1 MFKNSW
7 QPFFKVKKQIIMK
20 NHSLFLVLF
29 LFVILSCASKKK
41 VEADLT
47 IKNGMVYNGFDTIPE
62 KVSIAIK
69 GDKIIFIGNEKLVRL
84 KSDKTIDAKGLIVSP
99 GFIDPHT
106 HADKD
111 LIKKST
117 SHNLPF
123 LMQGVTTVMVG
134 NDGESYFPTIKYKD
148 VFEKNG
154 LGTNVVL
161 LAGHGTLRQEVIGN
175 SKIKATPEQVNAMQD
190 LLQKELDAGAFGLS
204 TGLFYSP
211 GSYADTQ
218 EVIDLATVVAKNG
231 GIYDTHLR
239 DESSYSIGL
248 IPSIEEAIEIGR
260 KAKLP
265 IHISHIKCLGID
277 VWNESEAIIKLIN
290 KSRSEGI
297 DITAN
302 QYPYDA
308 SATGLKASVV
318 PRWAESGGNDSL
330 FVRYK
335 NPLLKIKILQETKEN
350 IARRGGPEKL
360 LIVKSEVDSYDGKN
374 VAEIAS
380 ILQLTPEETVFK
392 ILEKGYAR
400 VASFNMNEKD
410 ILNFMKQPWV
420 VTGSDGNEGHPRK
433 YGSFPKKYNKYVKED
448 SIISVAKFIN
458 GSSSE
463 TASIFKIPN
472 RGKIKEGYFADVI
485 IFDPKTF
492 KDKANYTDATH
503 FAEGL
508 KYSIVNG
515 VLVIDNG
522 NYNKNR
528 PGKVLIK

>member
-1 MFKNSW
+1 M
-7 QPFFKVKKQIIMK
+7 
-20 NHSLFLVLF
+20 
-29 LFVILSCASKKK
+29 LSCTSKKK
-41 VEADLT
+41 VVAD
-47 IKNGMVYNGFDTIPE
+47 IKIINGIVYSGCDTIPE

-84 KSDKTIDAKGLIVSP
+84 KTQKIIDANGQIVCP

-106 HADKD
+106 HADRD
-111 LIKKST
+111 LINSKT

-123 LMQGVTTVMVG
+123 LMQGVTTVIVG
-134 NDGESYFPTIKYKD
+134 NDGESYFPTKKYKE

-175 SKIKATPEQVNAMQD
+175 SKIKATSEQINEMQN

-218 EVIDLATVVAKNG
+218 EVIDLAKVVAKNG

-239 DESSYSIGL
+239 DESNYSIGL
-248 IPSIEEAIEIGR
+248 IPSIKEAIEIG
-260 KAKLP
+260 KQAKLP
-265 IHISHIKCLGID
+265 IHISHIKCLGED
-277 VWNESEAIIKLIN
+277 VWNESKTIIELIDKN
-290 KSRSEGI
+290 RAEGI

-308 SATGLKASVV
+308 SSTGLKASVV

-335 NPLLKIKILQETKEN
+335 NPLLKSKILKETKEN

-360 LIVKSEVDSYDGKN
+360 LIVKSEVDAYDGKN

-380 ILQLTPEETVFK
+380 ILQLSPEETVFK
-392 ILEKGYAR
+392 ILEKGYAK

-433 YGSFPKKYNKYVKED
+433 YGSFPKKYSKYVKED
-448 SIISVAKFIN
+448 SIISIAKFIN

-472 RGKIKEGYFADVI
+472 RGKIKEGYSADII
-485 IFDPKTF
+485 IFDPLTF
-492 KDKANYTDATH
+492 EDKSNYINPNQY
-503 FAEGL
+503 AEGL
-508 KYSIVNG
+508 KYSIING
-515 VLVIDNG
+515 VVVIENG
-522 NYNKNR
+522 VYTNKR
-528 PGKVLIK
+528 PGKVLKK

>member
-1 MFKNSW
+1 
-7 QPFFKVKKQIIMK
+7 MK
-20 NHSLFLVLF
+20 IHSLFLVLF

-41 VEADLT
+41 VEADLI
-47 IKNGMVYNGFDTIPE
+47 IKNGIVYNGYDTIPE

-69 GDKIIFIGNEKLVRL
+69 GDKIIFIGNEKWVRL
-84 KSDKTIDAKGLIVSP
+84 KSDKTIDANGLLVCP

-117 SHNLPF
+117 SPNLPF
-123 LMQGVTTVMVG
+123 LMQGVTTVIVG
-134 NDGESYFPTIKYKD
+134 NDGESYFPTIKYKTI
-148 VFEKNG
+148 FEKNG

-175 SKIKATPEQVNAMQD
+175 SKIKATPEQVKAMQN

-204 TGLFYSP
+204 TGLFYAP

-248 IPSIEEAIEIGR
+248 IPSIQEAIEIG
-260 KAKLP
+260 KQAKLP
-265 IHISHIKCLGID
+265 IHISHIKCLGIG
-277 VWNESEAIIKLIN
+277 VWNESEAIIKLIE

-308 SATGLKASVV
+308 SATGLKAAVV

-335 NPLLKIKILQETKEN
+335 NPLLKIKILEETKEN
-350 IARRGGPEKL
+350 IALRGGPEKL
-360 LIVKSEVDSYDGKN
+360 LIVKSEGNAYDGKN

-380 ILQLTPEETVFK
+380 ILQLSPEETVFK

-410 ILNFMKQPWV
+410 ILNFMKQSWV

-448 SIISVAKFIN
+448 AIISVAKFIN

-492 KDKANYTDATH
+492 KDKANYTDATLY
-503 FAEGL
+503 AEGL
-508 KYSIVNG
+508 KYSIING

-522 NYNKNR
+522 NYNTKR

>member
-1 MFKNSW
+1 
-7 QPFFKVKKQIIMK
+7 MK
-20 NHSLFLVLF
+20 NKSLFLF
-29 LFVILSCASKKK
+29 FILFVMLSCTSKKK
-41 VEADLT
+41 VVAD
-47 IKNGMVYNGFDTIPE
+47 IKIINGIVYSGSDTIPE

-84 KSDKTIDAKGLIVSP
+84 KTQKVIDANGKIVCP

-111 LIKKST
+111 LVNSKT

-123 LMQGVTTVMVG
+123 LMQGVTTVVVG
-134 NDGESYFPTIKYKD
+134 NDGESYFPTIKFKD
-148 VFEKNG
+148 IFEKNG

-175 SKIKATPEQVNAMQD
+175 SKIKATPEQISKMQN
-190 LLQKELDAGAFGLS
+190 LLQIEIDSGVFGLS
-204 TGLFYSP
+204 SGLFYSP

-218 EVIDLATVVAKNG
+218 EVIDLAKIVAKNG

-239 DESSYSIGL
+239 DESNYSIGL
-248 IPSIEEAIEIGR
+248 IPSIQEAIEIGR

-265 IHISHIKCLGID
+265 VHISHIKCLGVD
-277 VWNESEAIIKLIN
+277 VWNESKIIIELIDKN
-290 KSRSEGI
+290 RAEGI

-308 SATGLKASVV
+308 SSTGLKASVV

-335 NPLLKIKILQETKEN
+335 NPLLKTKILQETREN

-360 LIVKSEVDSYDGKN
+360 LIIKSENDFFNGKN
-374 VAEIAS
+374 IIEIATLLNLS
-380 ILQLTPEETVFK
+380 PEETVFK
-392 ILEKGYAR
+392 ILEGGNAK

-433 YGSFPKKYNKYVKED
+433 YGSFPKKYSKYVQAD
-448 SIISVAKFIN
+448 SIISIGKFIN
-458 GSSSE
+458 CSSSE

-472 RGKIKEGYFADVI
+472 RGKIKEGYFADII
-485 IFDPKTF
+485 IFDPLTF
-492 KDKANYTDATH
+492 KDKSNYINPNQY
-503 FAEGL
+503 AEGL
-508 KYSIVNG
+508 KYSVING
-515 VLVIDNG
+515 VVVIENG
-522 NYNKNR
+522 VYNNKR
-528 PGKVLIK
+528 PGKVLKK

>member
-1 MFKNSW
+1 
-7 QPFFKVKKQIIMK
+7 MK
-20 NHSLFLVLF
+20 NHLLFLVLF
-29 LFVILSCASKKK
+29 LFIILSCASKKK
-41 VEADLT
+41 VEADVL
-47 IKNGMVYNGFDTIPE
+47 IKNGIVYNGSDTIP
-62 KVSIAIK
+62 KNVSIAIK
-69 GDKIIFIGNEKLVRL
+69 GDKIVFVGNEKFIRIKTV
-84 KSDKTIDAKGLIVSP
+84 KTIDAKGLIVCP
-99 GFIDPHT
+99 GLIDPHT

-111 LIKKST
+111 LIKSST

-123 LMQGVTTVMVG
+123 LMQGVTTVIVG
-134 NDGESYFPTIKYKD
+134 NDGESYFPTIKYKE

-161 LAGHGTLRQEVIGN
+161 LTGHGTLRQEVIGN
-175 SKIKATPEQVNAMQD
+175 TKIKATPEQVNKMQN
-190 LLQKELDAGAFGLS
+190 LLKKELDAGAFGLS

-218 EVIDLATVVAKNG
+218 EVINLAMVVAQKG

-248 IPSIEEAIEIGR
+248 VPSIKEAIEIGR
-260 KAKLP
+260 QAKLP
-265 IHISHIKCLGID
+265 IHISHIKCLGVD
-277 VWNESEAIIKLIN
+277 VWNESEAIIELIK

-297 DITAN
+297 EITAN

-335 NPLLKIKILQETKEN
+335 NPSLKIKILKETKEN
-350 IARRGGPEKL
+350 IARRGGAEKL
-360 LIVKSEVDSYDGKN
+360 LIVKSESNDYDGKN
-374 VAEIAS
+374 IAEIAS
-380 ILQLTPEETVFK
+380 ILQLSPEETVFK

-433 YGSFPKKYNKYVKED
+433 YGTFPKKYNKYVKED

-463 TASIFKIPN
+463 TASIFKIRN
-472 RGKIKEGYFADVI
+472 RGKINDGYFADII
-485 IFDPKTF
+485 IFDPKTY
-492 KDKANYTDATH
+492 KDKANYTNATQY
-503 FAEGL
+503 ADGL
-508 KYSIVNG
+508 KYSIING
-515 VLVIDNG
+515 VIVIDNG
-522 NYNKNR
+522 NYNNNR
-528 PGKVLIK
+528 PGKVLSK

>member
-1 MFKNSW
+1 
-7 QPFFKVKKQIIMK
+7 MK
-20 NHSLFLVLF
+20 NHLLFLVLF

-41 VEADLT
+41 VEADLI
-47 IKNGMVYNGFDTIPE
+47 IKNGSVYNGYDTIPE

-69 GDKIIFIGNEKLVRL
+69 GDKIIFIGNEKWVRL
-84 KSDKTIDAKGLIVSP
+84 KSDKTIDANGLIVCP

-123 LMQGVTTVMVG
+123 LMQGVTTVIVG

-190 LLQKELDAGAFGLS
+190 LLQKELDAGAFGMS

-218 EVIDLATVVAKNG
+218 EVIDLAKVVAKNG

-265 IHISHIKCLGID
+265 IHISHIKCLGVG
-277 VWNESEAIIKLIN
+277 VWNESEAIIKLIE

-297 DITAN
+297 DVSAN

-308 SATGLKASVV
+308 SATGLKAAVV

-330 FVRYK
+330 FLRYK
-335 NPLLKIKILQETKEN
+335 NPVLKLKILGETKEN
-350 IARRGGPEKL
+350 ITRRGGPDKL
-360 LIVKSEVDSYDGKN
+360 LIVKAQEESFNGKN

-380 ILQLTPEETVFK
+380 ILNVSAEEAVFK
-392 ILEKGYAR
+392 ILEKGFAR

-410 ILNFMKQPWV
+410 IQNFMKQSWV

-433 YGSFPKKYNKYVKED
+433 YGSFPKKYNKYVTND
-448 SIISVAKFIN
+448 HIISVAKFIN
-458 GSSSE
+458 GSTSE
-463 TASIFKIPN
+463 TAAIFKIPK
-472 RGKIKEGYFADVI
+472 RGKIKEGYFADII
-485 IFDPKTF
+485 IFDPNTF
-492 KDKANYTDATH
+492 KDKADYIDA
-503 FAEGL
+503 FQYAEGL
-508 KYSIVNG
+508 KYSIING
-515 VLVIDNG
+515 VTVVDNG
-522 NYNKNR
+522 IYNSFR
-528 PGKVLIK
+528 PGKVLKKQ

>member
-1 MFKNSW
+1 MKYNS
-7 QPFFKVKKQIIMK
+7 F
-20 NHSLFLVLF
+20 FLVLI
-29 LFVILSCASKKK
+29 LFIILSCASRKTIT
-41 VEADLT
+41 ADLT
-47 IKNGMVYNGFDTIPE
+47 IKNGTVYTGSDTIPKE
-62 KVSIAIK
+62 VSIAIR
-69 GDKIIFIGNEKLVRL
+69 GDKIIFIGNEKSIRL
-84 KSDKTIDAKGLIVSP
+84 KTNKIIDAKGLLVCP

-117 SHNLPF
+117 SDNLPF
-123 LMQGVTTVMVG
+123 LMQGVTTVVVG
-134 NDGESYFPTIKYKD
+134 NDGESYFPSKKYKEI
-148 VFEKNG
+148 FENNG

-175 SKIKATPEQVNAMQD
+175 SKIKATPEQVNAMQE
-190 LLQKELDAGAFGLS
+190 LLQKELDSGVFGLS

-218 EVIDLATVVAKNG
+218 EVIDLALVVAKNG

-248 IPSIEEAIEIGR
+248 IPSIQEAIEIGR
-260 KAKLP
+260 QAKLP
-265 IHISHIKCLGID
+265 IHISHIKCLGVD
-277 VWNESEAIIKLIN
+277 VWNESDAIIKLIE

-308 SATGLKASVV
+308 SATGLKAAVV
-318 PRWAESGGNDSL
+318 SRWAESGGNDSL
-330 FVRYK
+330 FIRYK
-335 NPLLKIKILQETKEN
+335 NPLLKTKILKETKEN

-360 LIVKSEVDSYDGKN
+360 LIVKSEESSFEGKN
-374 VAEIAS
+374 LAEIAS
-380 ILQLTPEETVFK
+380 VLQLSPEETVFK

-410 ILNFMKQPWV
+410 IVNFMKQAWV

-472 RGKIKEGYFADVI
+472 RGKIKEGYFADII

-492 KDKANYTDATH
+492 LDKANYTDASQY
-503 FAEGL
+503 AEGL
-508 KYSIVNG
+508 KYSFING
-515 VLVIDNG
+515 TLVIENG
-522 NYNKNR
+522 TYSKLR